1 MDLTADAKAELGK
14 ISDLNTRLGSA
25 EGKITT
31 LQGDMTKAKDD
42 IDANTKAIEANKEA
56 IAANK
61 NAIANNASDIAANR
75 KDIDTN
81 KQGIAE
87 NKKQIGENTAA
98 IGKNAENIKKNA
110 QDIKKNEGAIKS
122 NTDRIQKVENRVTTA
137 EGKIATNEQAIK
149 DNASAIQSNTKAIG
163 ANTTAIAK
171 NANDITKAN
180 KEIESLKGNS
190 ATKDLSNLTN
200 TGKDTITNL
209 INVTGEYG
217 ITVTPSTDSTTRVK
231 TFTAKLNDTVTF
243 GSGDKKIT
251 VDGTTGTVTSKAVAA
266 DTVKANT
273 VNAKTV
279 QLGDST
285 GTNTTVTADG
295 IAVTIKNPDGT
306 TSKVEIKNGTV
317 SGLTNTKWDPA
328 KVVTDADRSVVATQG
343 QVKDVTDTLARGRVF
358 VGDTGSTVTVGLGD
372 TLAIKGGSTKAL
384 TDDNIGVVSTEAKD
398 GKPATMTVKLAK
410 DVKMKDGSTSY
421 DYYLPEIKTNPDGSK
436 EIVKNADGSVK
447 HQLGKDGNPIRLVT
461 TTVNGEGITIAPV
474 KGLDKPTV
482 SLTADGLDNGGNQI
496 HNVAAGTANTDAA
509 TVGQVRAAAHALNN
523 RVNEAGA
530 HAAALAAMNPLSYD
544 PLKKSQVMAGVGSY
558 KGNKAL
564 ALGVAHYANEDT
576 LFNVGVAVGDGSNM
590 VNAGVTYRFGGEDSA
605 VPERYKGGPIS
616 SVYVMQ
622 DEVSALK
629 AENAE
634 MKEQMKILMERI
646 EMLAAK

>member
-1 MDLTADAKAELGK
+1 M
-14 ISDLNTRLGSA
+14 
-25 EGKITT
+25 
-31 LQGDMTKAKDD
+31 
-42 IDANTKAIEANKEA
+42 
-56 IAANK
+56 
-61 NAIANNASDIAANR
+61 
-75 KDIDTN
+75 
-81 KQGIAE
+81 
-87 NKKQIGENTAA
+87 
-98 IGKNAENIKKNA
+98 
-110 QDIKKNEGAIKS
+110 
-122 NTDRIQKVENRVTTA
+122 
-137 EGKIATNEQAIK
+137 
-149 DNASAIQSNTKAIG
+149 
-163 ANTTAIAK
+163 
-171 NANDITKAN
+171 
-180 KEIESLKGNS
+180 
-190 ATKDLSNLTN
+190 
-200 TGKDTITNL
+200 
-209 INVTGEYG
+209 INVTGENG

-295 IAVTIKNPDGT
+295 IAVTTKNPDGT

-328 KVVTDADRSVVATQG
+328 KVVTEADRSVVATQG

-358 VGDTGSTVTVGLGD
+358 VGDTGNTVTVGLGD

-410 DVKMKDGSTSY
+410 NVNMKDGSTSY
-421 DYYLPEIKTNPDGSK
+421 DSNVPEVKINPDGSK
-436 EIVKNADGSVK
+436 EIVKNADGTVK
-447 HQLGKDGNPIRLVT
+447 YQLGKDGKPIHIT
-461 TTVNGEGITIAPV
+461 TTVNAGGVTIAPNQ
-474 KGLDKPTV
+474 GSGIPTV

-509 TVGQVRAAAHALNN
+509 TVGQVRAVAHALNN

-558 KGNKAL
+558 KGNSAL
-564 ALGVAHYANEDT
+564 ALGVADYANEDT
-576 LFNVGVAVGDGSNM
+576 LFNVGIAVGDGSNM
-590 VNAGVTYRFGGEDSA
+590 VNAGVTYRFGGEYSA

-634 MKEQMKILMERI
+634 MKEQMKMLMERI
-646 EMLAAK
+646 EMLAVKA